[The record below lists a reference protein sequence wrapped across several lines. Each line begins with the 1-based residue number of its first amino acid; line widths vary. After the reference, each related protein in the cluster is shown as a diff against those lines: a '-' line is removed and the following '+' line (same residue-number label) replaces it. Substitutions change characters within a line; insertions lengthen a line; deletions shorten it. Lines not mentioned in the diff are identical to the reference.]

1 MFEEDTGIISTFI
14 TSFRRHYSTAAGEK
28 GTNMNDLQIFVY
40 SGEQL
45 RTVQRDDGLWW
56 VLRDVCRVLNIGNVT
71 DTKKRLDPDEV
82 DLTDLIDGMGRVQS
96 TTIIN
101 EPGLYA
107 VILRSDK
114 PEAKEF
120 KRWVTHDVLPSIR
133 KTGAYGIPPEQVAR
147 ITALQK
153 RLDEWRSLTDEM
165 ERLTADACQKARVF
179 REHYDKL
186 REQRDRCRRN
196 LRAVEQA
203 LTDEIR
209 NLKEVN

>member
-1 MFEEDTGIISTFI
+1 M
-14 TSFRRHYSTAAGEK
+14 TSIQSIPFRRHYSTAAGEK
-28 GTNMNDLQIFVY
+28 GTNMNDLQIFIY

-114 PEAKEF
+114 PEAKQF

-133 KTGAYGIPPEQVAR
+133 KTGAYGIPPERLADLDEYQA
-147 ITALQK
+147 
-153 RLDEWRSLTDEM
+153 RLDKNRQLLAEFEQYTATACRKAHEARKRYDELRGM
-165 ERLTADACQKARVF
+165 REELRKSVRFWEERIA
-179 REHYDKL
+179 E
-186 REQRDRCRRN
+186 
-196 LRAVEQA
+196 
-203 LTDEIR
+203 EIR
-209 NLKEVN
+209 TLKEVN

>member
-1 MFEEDTGIISTFI
+1 
-14 TSFRRHYSTAAGEK
+14 
-28 GTNMNDLQIFVY
+28 MNNLQIFVY

-82 DLTDLIDGMGRVQS
+82 DLTDLIDSMGRVQA

-114 PEAKEF
+114 PEAKQF

-133 KTGAYGIPPEQVAR
+133 KTGAYGVPPERLAKLDEYQAKLDRNRKLLADIERYTAQAGRQAHEAR
-147 ITALQK
+147 K
-153 RLDEWRSLTDEM
+153 CYDEWRKT
-165 ERLTADACQKARVF
+165 
-179 REHYDKL
+179 REGI
-186 REQRDRCRRN
+186 RDNVRFWEECI
-196 LRAVEQA
+196 AQ
-203 LTDEIR
+203 EIR
-209 NLKEVN
+209 QLSEGAVQ

>member
-1 MFEEDTGIISTFI
+1 
-14 TSFRRHYSTAAGEK
+14 
-28 GTNMNDLQIFVY
+28 MNNLQIFVY

-82 DLTDLIDGMGRVQS
+82 DLTDLIDSMGRVQS

-114 PEAKEF
+114 PEAKAF

-133 KTGAYGIPPEQVAR
+133 KTGAYGVPPERLAKLDEYQAKLDRNRKLLADIERYTAQAGRQAHEAR
-147 ITALQK
+147 K
-153 RLDEWRSLTDEM
+153 CYDEWRKT
-165 ERLTADACQKARVF
+165 
-179 REHYDKL
+179 REGI
-186 REQRDRCRRN
+186 RDNVRFWEECI
-196 LRAVEQA
+196 AQ
-203 LTDEIR
+203 EIR
-209 NLKEVN
+209 QLSEGAVQ

>member
-1 MFEEDTGIISTFI
+1 
-14 TSFRRHYSTAAGEK
+14 
-28 GTNMNDLQIFVY
+28 MNNLQIFVY
-40 SGEQL
+40 GGEQL

-56 VLRDVCRVLNIGNVT
+56 VLRDVCRVLGLTTPAKVAE
-71 DTKKRLDPDEV
+71 RLDDDEKGV
-82 DLTDLIDGMGRVQS
+82 SLIHTPGGTQEM
-96 TTIIN
+96 TIIN
-101 EPGLYA
+101 EPGLYT

-114 PEAKEF
+114 PEAKAF

-133 KTGAYGIPPEQVAR
+133 KTGAYGIPPERLAR

-153 RLDEWRSLTDEM
+153 RLDEWHELTDEL

-179 REHYDKL
+179 REHYDQL
-186 REQRDRCRRN
+186 RGQRDRCRRN

-209 NLKEVN
+209 NLKEVT

>member
-1 MFEEDTGIISTFI
+1 
-14 TSFRRHYSTAAGEK
+14 
-28 GTNMNDLQIFVY
+28 MNDLQIFVY

-45 RTVQRDDGLWW
+45 RTIQRDDGLWW
-56 VLRDVCRVLNIGNVT
+56 VLRDVCRVLNIGNIT

-82 DLTDLIDGMGRVQS
+82 DLTDLIDSMGRVQA

-114 PEAKEF
+114 PEAKAF

-133 KTGAYGIPPEQVAR
+133 KTGAYGIPPERLAR

-153 RLDEWRSLTDEM
+153 QLDEWHELTDEL
-165 ERLTADACQKARVF
+165 ERLTADACQKAWVF
-179 REHYDKL
+179 REHYDQL
-186 REQRDRCRRN
+186 REQRDRCRRS
-196 LRAVEQA
+196 LHSAEKA

-209 NLKEVN
+209 NLKEVT

>member
-1 MFEEDTGIISTFI
+1 
-14 TSFRRHYSTAAGEK
+14 
-28 GTNMNDLQIFVY
+28 MNDLQIFVY

-82 DLTDLIDGMGRVQS
+82 DLTDLIDSMGRVQS

-114 PEAKEF
+114 PEAKAF

-133 KTGAYGIPPEQVAR
+133 KTGAYGVPPERLAKLDEYQAKLDRNRKLLADIER
-147 ITALQK
+147 ITAQAGRQAHEARK
-153 RLDEWRSLTDEM
+153 CYDEWRKT
-165 ERLTADACQKARVF
+165 
-179 REHYDKL
+179 REGI
-186 REQRDRCRRN
+186 RDNVRFWEECI
-196 LRAVEQA
+196 AQ
-203 LTDEIR
+203 EIR
-209 NLKEVN
+209 QLSEGAVQ

>member
-1 MFEEDTGIISTFI
+1 
-14 TSFRRHYSTAAGEK
+14 
-28 GTNMNDLQIFVY
+28 MNDLQIFIY

-101 EPGLYA
+101 EPGLYS

>member
-1 MFEEDTGIISTFI
+1 
-14 TSFRRHYSTAAGEK
+14 
-28 GTNMNDLQIFVY
+28 MNDLQIFVY

-45 RTVQRDDGLWW
+45 RTVQRDDSLWW
-56 VLRDVCRVLNIGNVT
+56 VLRDVCRVLNIANSKNVSA
-71 DTKKRLDPDEV
+71 RLDDDEKGVHLV
-82 DLTDLIDGMGRVQS
+82 DTPGGTQEM
-96 TTIIN
+96 TIIN

-114 PEAKEF
+114 PEAKAF

-133 KTGAYGIPPEQVAR
+133 KTGAYGIPPERLAR

-153 RLDEWRSLTDEM
+153 RLDEWHELTDEL

-179 REHYDKL
+179 REHYDQL

-209 NLKEVN
+209 NLKEVT

>member
-1 MFEEDTGIISTFI
+1 
-14 TSFRRHYSTAAGEK
+14 
-28 GTNMNDLQIFVY
+28 MNNLQIFVY

-82 DLTDLIDGMGRVQS
+82 DLTDLIDSMGRVQA

-114 PEAKEF
+114 PEAKQF

-133 KTGAYGIPPEQVAR
+133 KTGAYGVPPERLAKLDEYQAKLDRNRKLLADIER
-147 ITALQK
+147 ITAQAGRQAHEARK
-153 RLDEWRSLTDEM
+153 CYDEWRKT
-165 ERLTADACQKARVF
+165 
-179 REHYDKL
+179 REGI
-186 REQRDRCRRN
+186 RDNVRFWEECI
-196 LRAVEQA
+196 AQ
-203 LTDEIR
+203 EIR
-209 NLKEVN
+209 QLSEGAME

>member
-1 MFEEDTGIISTFI
+1 
-14 TSFRRHYSTAAGEK
+14 
-28 GTNMNDLQIFVY
+28 MNNLQIFVY
-40 SGEQL
+40 GGEQL

-56 VLRDVCRVLNIGNVT
+56 VLRDVCRVLNIQNAA
-71 DTKKRLDPDEV
+71 DIKKRLDDDEKGV
-82 DLTDLIDGMGRVQS
+82 GQIYTPGGTQEM
-96 TTIIN
+96 TIIN

-114 PEAKEF
+114 PEAKAF

-133 KTGAYGIPPEQVAR
+133 KTGAYGVPPERVAK

-153 RLDEWRSLTDEM
+153 RLDEWHELTDEL

-179 REHYDKL
+179 REHYDRL

-209 NLKEVN
+209 NLKEVT

>member
-1 MFEEDTGIISTFI
+1 
-14 TSFRRHYSTAAGEK
+14 
-28 GTNMNDLQIFVY
+28 MNDLQIFVY

-82 DLTDLIDGMGRVQS
+82 DLTDLIDSMGRVQA

-114 PEAKEF
+114 PEAKAF

-133 KTGAYGIPPEQVAR
+133 KTGAYGVPPERVAK

-153 RLDEWRSLTDEM
+153 RLDEWHELTDEL

-179 REHYDKL
+179 REHYDQL
-186 REQRDRCRRN
+186 RKQRDRCRRN
-196 LRAVEQA
+196 IRAVEQA

-209 NLKEVN
+209 NLKEVT

>member
-1 MFEEDTGIISTFI
+1 MVIVVYIHLYF
-14 TSFRRHYSTAAGEK
+14 TSLRRHYTTAAGEK

-101 EPGLYA
+101 EPGLYS

-114 PEAKEF
+114 PEAKQF

-209 NLKEVN
+209 NLKEVI

>member
-1 MFEEDTGIISTFI
+1 M
-14 TSFRRHYSTAAGEK
+14 
-28 GTNMNDLQIFVY
+28 
-40 SGEQL
+40 
-45 RTVQRDDGLWW
+45 
-56 VLRDVCRVLNIGNVT
+56 
-71 DTKKRLDPDEV
+71 
-82 DLTDLIDGMGRVQS
+82 
-96 TTIIN
+96 TIIN

-114 PEAKEF
+114 PEAKAF

-133 KTGAYGIPPEQVAR
+133 KTGAYGIPPERLAR

-153 RLDEWRSLTDEM
+153 RLDEWRELTDEL

-179 REHYDKL
+179 REHYDQL

-203 LTDEIR
+203 LADEIR
-209 NLKEVN
+209 SLREVN

>member
-1 MFEEDTGIISTFI
+1 
-14 TSFRRHYSTAAGEK
+14 
-28 GTNMNDLQIFVY
+28 MNNLQIFVY

-82 DLTDLIDGMGRVQS
+82 DLTDLIDSMGRVQS

-114 PEAKEF
+114 PEAKQF

-133 KTGAYGIPPEQVAR
+133 KTGAYGVPPERLAKLDEYQAKLDRNRKLLADIERYTAQAGRQAHEAR
-147 ITALQK
+147 K
-153 RLDEWRSLTDEM
+153 CYDEWRKT
-165 ERLTADACQKARVF
+165 
-179 REHYDKL
+179 REGI
-186 REQRDRCRRN
+186 RDNVRFWEECIAQEIRQ
-196 LRAVEQA
+196 LSEGAVE
-203 LTDEIR
+203 
-209 NLKEVN
+209 

>member
-1 MFEEDTGIISTFI
+1 M
-14 TSFRRHYSTAAGEK
+14 TSIQSIPFRCHYSTAAGEE
-28 GTNMNDLQIFVY
+28 GTNMNDLQIFIY

-101 EPGLYA
+101 EPGLYS

-114 PEAKEF
+114 PEAKQF

>member
-1 MFEEDTGIISTFI
+1 MASPHKFWTMIL
-14 TSFRRHYSTAAGEK
+14 TSFCRHYSTAAGEK
-28 GTNMNDLQIFVY
+28 GTNMNDLQIFIY

-101 EPGLYA
+101 EPGLYG

-114 PEAKEF
+114 PEAKQF

-133 KTGAYGIPPEQVAR
+133 KTGAHGIPPERLADLDEYQA
-147 ITALQK
+147 
-153 RLDEWRSLTDEM
+153 RLDKNRRLLADFEQYTAAACREAHEARKRYDELLGM
-165 ERLTADACQKARVF
+165 REELRKNVRFWEERIA
-179 REHYDKL
+179 H
-186 REQRDRCRRN
+186 
-196 LRAVEQA
+196 
-203 LTDEIR
+203 EIR
-209 NLKEVN
+209 TLKGVN

>member
-1 MFEEDTGIISTFI
+1 
-14 TSFRRHYSTAAGEK
+14 
-28 GTNMNDLQIFVY
+28 MNDLQIFVY

-56 VLRDVCRVLNIGNVT
+56 VLRDVCRVLGLTTPAKVAE
-71 DTKKRLDPDEV
+71 RLDDDEKGV
-82 DLTDLIDGMGRVQS
+82 SLIHTPGGTQEM
-96 TTIIN
+96 TIIN
-101 EPGLYA
+101 EPGLYT

-114 PEAKEF
+114 LEAKAF

-133 KTGAYGIPPEQVAR
+133 KTGAYGIPPERLAR

-153 RLDEWRSLTDEM
+153 RLDEWHELTDEL

-179 REHYDKL
+179 REHYDQL

-196 LRAVEQA
+196 LKSVEKA
-203 LTDEIR
+203 LADEIKQLELR
-209 NLKEVN
+209 STEE

>member
-1 MFEEDTGIISTFI
+1 MS
-14 TSFRRHYSTAAGEK
+14 
-28 GTNMNDLQIFVY
+28 NLQIFVY

-82 DLTDLIDGMGRVQS
+82 DLTDLIDSMGRVQA

-114 PEAKEF
+114 PEAKAF

-133 KTGAYGIPPEQVAR
+133 KTGAYGVPPERLAKLDEYQAKLDKNRKLLADIERYTAQAGRQAHEAR
-147 ITALQK
+147 K
-153 RLDEWRSLTDEM
+153 CYDEWRKT
-165 ERLTADACQKARVF
+165 
-179 REHYDKL
+179 REGI
-186 REQRDRCRRN
+186 RDNVRFWEECI
-196 LRAVEQA
+196 AQ
-203 LTDEIR
+203 EIR
-209 NLKEVN
+209 QLSEGAME

>member
-1 MFEEDTGIISTFI
+1 MS
-14 TSFRRHYSTAAGEK
+14 
-28 GTNMNDLQIFVY
+28 NLQIFVY

-82 DLTDLIDGMGRVQS
+82 DLTDLIDSMGRVQS

-114 PEAKEF
+114 PEAKAF

-133 KTGAYGIPPEQVAR
+133 KTGAYGVPPERLAR

-153 RLDEWRSLTDEM
+153 RLDEWHELTDEL

-179 REHYDKL
+179 REHYDQL

-209 NLKEVN
+209 NLKEVT

>member
-1 MFEEDTGIISTFI
+1 
-14 TSFRRHYSTAAGEK
+14 
-28 GTNMNDLQIFVY
+28 MNDLQIFVY

-45 RTVQRDDGLWW
+45 RTIQRPDGLWW

-101 EPGLYA
+101 EPGLYG

-114 PEAKEF
+114 PEAKQF

-133 KTGAYGIPPEQVAR
+133 KTGAYGIPLERLAR
-147 ITALQK
+147 INALQEQ
-153 RLDEWRSLTDEM
+153 LDEWRQLARESEENTANACREARRMREIYDRLRGQRDTCRQYVATYESLLANEIRSM
-165 ERLTADACQKARVF
+165 ER
-179 REHYDKL
+179 
-186 REQRDRCRRN
+186 
-196 LRAVEQA
+196 
-203 LTDEIR
+203 
-209 NLKEVN
+209 EVK

>member
-1 MFEEDTGIISTFI
+1 MS
-14 TSFRRHYSTAAGEK
+14 
-28 GTNMNDLQIFVY
+28 NLQIFVY

-56 VLRDVCRVLNIGNVT
+56 VLRDVCRVLNIQNAA
-71 DTKKRLDPDEV
+71 DIKKRLDDDEKGV
-82 DLTDLIDGMGRVQS
+82 GQIYTPGGTQEM
-96 TTIIN
+96 TIIN

-114 PEAKEF
+114 PEAKAF

-133 KTGAYGIPPEQVAR
+133 KTGAYGIPPERLAR

-153 RLDEWRSLTDEM
+153 RLDEWHELTDEL

-179 REHYDKL
+179 REHYDQL

-209 NLKEVN
+209 NLKEVT

>member
-1 MFEEDTGIISTFI
+1 
-14 TSFRRHYSTAAGEK
+14 
-28 GTNMNDLQIFVY
+28 MNNLQIFVY

-82 DLTDLIDGMGRVQS
+82 DLTDLIDSMGRVQA

-114 PEAKEF
+114 PEAKAF

-133 KTGAYGIPPEQVAR
+133 KTGAYGVPPERLAKLDEYQAKLDRNRKLLADIERYTAQAGRQAHEAR
-147 ITALQK
+147 K
-153 RLDEWRSLTDEM
+153 CYDEWRKT
-165 ERLTADACQKARVF
+165 
-179 REHYDKL
+179 REGI
-186 REQRDRCRRN
+186 RDNVRFWEECI
-196 LRAVEQA
+196 AQ
-203 LTDEIR
+203 EIR
-209 NLKEVN
+209 QLSEGAME

>member
-1 MFEEDTGIISTFI
+1 
-14 TSFRRHYSTAAGEK
+14 
-28 GTNMNDLQIFVY
+28 MNNLQIFVY
-40 SGEQL
+40 SGEQM

-82 DLTDLIDGMGRVQS
+82 DLTDLIDSMGRVQS

-114 PEAKEF
+114 PEAKQF

-133 KTGAYGIPPEQVAR
+133 KTGAYGIPPERLAR

-153 RLDEWRSLTDEM
+153 RLDEWHELTDEM

-179 REHYDKL
+179 REHYDQL
-186 REQRDRCRRN
+186 RERRDRCRRN
-196 LRAVEQA
+196 LHAVEKA

-209 NLKEVN
+209 NLN

>member
-1 MFEEDTGIISTFI
+1 M
-14 TSFRRHYSTAAGEK
+14 TSIQSIPFRRHYSTAAGEK
-28 GTNMNDLQIFVY
+28 GTNMNDLQIFIY

-101 EPGLYA
+101 EPGLYS